1 MTTYWFRPK
10 QYGYGATPTT
20 WQGWVITIAAV
31 IVVLA
36 ATLWLNTLSAT
47 NPWFWAAVLIDAVV
61 IATLLV
67 VSRQKTDGEWRWRW
81 GDR

>member
-1 MTTYWFRPK
+1 MTTHWFRPK
-10 QYGYGATPTT
+10 QYGYGATPVT

-31 IVVLA
+31 IVLVA
-36 ATLWLNTLSAT
+36 ATYSLTSFSAISL
-47 NPWFWAAVLIDAVV
+47 WFWAALLVDAVV
-61 IATLLV
+61 VATLLV

>member
-1 MTTYWFRPK
+1 MTTHWFRPK
-10 QYGYGATPTT
+10 QYGYGATPVT

-31 IVVLA
+31 IVLVA
-36 ATLWLNTLSAT
+36 ATYSLTALSAI
-47 NPWFWAAVLIDAVV
+47 NLWFWAALLVDAVV
-61 IATLLV
+61 VATLLV

>member
-1 MTTYWFRPK
+1 MTTHWFRPK
-10 QYGYGATPTT
+10 QYGYGATPVT

-31 IVVLA
+31 IVLVA
-36 ATLWLNTLSAT
+36 ATYSLTSLSAI
-47 NPWFWAAVLIDAVV
+47 NLWFWAALLVDAVV
-61 IATLLV
+61 VATLLV